1 MFDKMIVSDA
11 NTAESGGRSRYFIIS
26 GLVVGAL
33 FVSAVV
39 LSIYAVNLDLGPDEF
54 ELSTMLAPVEPAEAE
69 RPREEPPRNQQARQS
84 DLPSRIQDM
93 LRTDEPPREIPNTVS
108 VAPNQNMA
116 RPQGEFLIRDF
127 DSVGTAAPDGTGN
140 RTSSGGTNTGS
151 YEAVIAST
159 PVAASVPPPPP
170 TVKKPPVPPMV
181 SKGVIN
187 GTATSL
193 PRPPYPPAARALGIE
208 GAVSVQVIID
218 ERGNVISA
226 KAINGSVVLRK
237 VSETAASS
245 AKFHPT
251 TLSDIPVK
259 VTGVIVYN
267 FTR

>member
-11 NTAESGGRSRYFIIS
+11 NTAETGGRSRYFIVS
-26 GLVVGAL
+26 GLIVGAL

-69 RPREEPPRNQQARQS
+69 RPREEPPRNQQSRQS

-93 LRTDEPPREIPNTVS
+93 LRTDESPREIPNTVS

-116 RPQGEFLIRDF
+116 RPRGEFIIRSF

-140 RTSSGGTNTGS
+140 RTNSGGTTTGS
-151 YEAVIAST
+151 YEAVIASA
-159 PVAASVPPPPP
+159 PVAETVPPPPP
-170 TVKKPPVPPMV
+170 AVTKPKVPPVV

-187 GTATSL
+187 GTARSL
-193 PRPPYPPAARALGIE
+193 PHPLYPPAAKLMGIE
-208 GAVSVQVIID
+208 GAVSVQVTID
-218 ERGNVISA
+218 ESGNVISA
-226 KAINGSVVLRK
+226 RAVSGHPMLRK
-237 VSETAASS
+237 VSETAAAA

-251 TLSDIPVK
+251 TLSDVPVK

-267 FTR
+267 FKR